1 MKSIAKENEEITMTL
16 KELSREIVKILQ
28 GGQNYDMQWIELRIR
43 ECAGKESPLIQRELL
58 NFIETYVNRRD
69 FSAEDMHAR
78 IDKHCRVFAK
88 YKYHE
93 IRARAK
99 VLLASH
105 YHQTHKYI
113 PECLNALTE
122 AELIVQKHLGT
133 DNLIQCEA
141 LFVKG
146 GVYYSLGEIEKSTEA
161 LLASQSL
168 KGFINASHAHQYKS
182 HINVSRNFIYLNDS
196 KSAKKHLELAERS
209 WEHYGVVYDKGGL
222 YMRKSDMLRSSN
234 DWNGSLEV
242 LVEGLD
248 FYKQTTFPLRIAE
261 FYKEL
266 GEFYWR
272 EGNPLKSFE
281 MSMEYFDQALNM
293 SRDLKIPRL
302 ESAILNSMWKA
313 CRAFERWKE
322 CAEYSIMHNKAEA
335 YAHEVEMDI
344 YIKKIEQTALEEKQR
359 LMKQGKP
366 TFSKTLI
373 DEVVQLREENESGRQ
388 KLFVLQQ
395 KMIDIQKLIENG
407 MNSGGRNGNYLE
419 YLHQMITQVVGD
431 IPTLHQSLLECDKLH
446 PHFSGELMKITP
458 TISGMEMKVA
468 KLIRL
473 GLSTQSIALTCG
485 VTIKSI
491 ENHRMKLRKKIMLKQ
506 GQSLSAFLTS
516 L

>member
-1 MKSIAKENEEITMTL
+1 MKSIANKTVEGLMTL
-16 KELSREIVKILQ
+16 KELSREIVRIMQ
-28 GGQNYDMQWIELRIR
+28 GDQSFDMQWIEMRIR
-43 ECAGKESPLIQRELL
+43 EYADKESPHIQNELL
-58 NFIETYVNRRD
+58 NFIDTYVNRRE

-78 IDKHCRVFAK
+78 IEKHCKVFAK

-105 YHQTHKYI
+105 YHHLHQYI

-133 DNLIQCEA
+133 DTLIQCEA

-161 LLASQSL
+161 LLSSQSI
-168 KGFINASHAHQYKS
+168 KGFNNASHAHQYKS
-182 HINVSRNFIYLNDS
+182 HINVSRNFTYLNDF
-196 KSAKKHLELAERS
+196 KRAKKHLELAERS
-209 WEHYGVVYDKGGL
+209 WEHYGGIYDKGGL
-222 YMRKSDMLRSSN
+222 YMRKSDMLRSCN

-313 CRAFERWKE
+313 CRSFEKWRE
-322 CAEYSIMHNKAEA
+322 CAEYSILHNQSEA
-335 YAHEVEMDI
+335 YTHEEELTV
-344 YIKKIEQTALEEKQR
+344 YIKKLEQIALEEKQR
-359 LMKQGKP
+359 LLKEGKP
-366 TFSKTLI
+366 TFSNTLI
-373 DEVVQLREENESGRQ
+373 DEVVQLREENEIVKQ
-388 KLFVLQQ
+388 KIFVLQK
-395 KMIDIQKLIENG
+395 KMIDIQAVIDNALQ
-407 MNSGGRNGNYLE
+407 SGNRNGTYLE
-419 YLHQMITQVVGD
+419 QIHQMVTKARADV
-431 IPTLHQSLLECDKLH
+431 PTLHQSLSECDKVH
-446 PHFSGELMKITP
+446 PHFSGSLLNVIP

-473 GLSTQSIALTCG
+473 GLSTQSIALTCA
-485 VTIKSI
+485 VTTKSI
-491 ENHRMKLRKKIMLKQ
+491 ENHRMNLRRKAMLHK